1 MSEEK
6 EVKRMESGKMM
17 GAVLGAVVKA
27 AAAILV
33 IFLLFKGADVCYDYG
48 YRIFAEPA
56 MTEGEGTV
64 VTVNITEDME
74 PAQIG
79 ELFESKGLIRD
90 SGLFVFQYYLSEFR
104 KDVKPGQ
111 FELSTAMTV
120 EEMMEVMASGAEE
133 EA

>member
-1 MSEEK
+1 
-6 EVKRMESGKMM
+6 MESGKMM

-64 VTVNITEDME
+64 VTSILRRLWSL
-74 PAQIG
+74 PKS
-79 ELFESKGLIRD
+79 ESFLRAR
-90 SGLFVFQYYLSEFR
+90 V
-104 KDVKPGQ
+104 
-111 FELSTAMTV
+111 
-120 EEMMEVMASGAEE
+120 
-133 EA
+133 